1 MSRKTFSEEPDEDA
15 SRREAASY
23 AMFIANLIFEVSVF
37 MLSFVILPR
46 INIDIPTYAVYVLV
60 AGLSGAV
67 TFGFSYGLI

>member
-60 AGLSGAV
+60 AGLSGVV
-67 TFGFSYGLI
+67 TYGFSYGLI